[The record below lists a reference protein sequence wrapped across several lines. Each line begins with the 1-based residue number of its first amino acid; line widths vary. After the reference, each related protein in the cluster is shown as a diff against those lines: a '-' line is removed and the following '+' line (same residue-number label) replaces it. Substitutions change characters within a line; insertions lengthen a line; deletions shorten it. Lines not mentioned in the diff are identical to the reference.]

1 MVVEIEI
8 DDTLLFDIHN
18 IEISSKTQ
26 RAMITRRVSHKLRT
40 SNIFTATHL
49 LPWSALSI
57 DRSDMMKMIAS
68 VRQSFVKKLWPRRR
82 ERYDNPRRLFIIKKK
97 LRSIDRWTDVV
108 GVVLEAEIFRNG
120 TEPDTKIMGSRHGM
134 RRTWF
139 AGLPKDRIFRF
150 SRILHGSN
158 LDLEDSID
166 VVVVGQES
174 VQSDEETHLKE
185 CIIWVGGRPKY
196 DDFYI
201 FCQSP
206 CRWHQVKK
214 CFFFFF
220 FCYLTNRG
228 ISPRI
233 EF

>member
-1 MVVEIEI
+1 MATQER
-8 DDTLLFDIHN
+8 DTTTHADYSL
-18 IEISSKTQ
+18 S
-26 RAMITRRVSHKLRT
+26 RR
-40 SNIFTATHL
+40 NCGQ
-49 LPWSALSI
+49 SI
-57 DRSDMMKMIAS
+57 
-68 VRQSFVKKLWPRRR
+68 
-82 ERYDNPRRLFIIKKK
+82 
-97 LRSIDRWTDVV
+97 DVV

-185 CIIWVGGRPKY
+185 CMIWVGGRPKY
-196 DDFYI
+196 YDFHI

-214 CFFFFF
+214 CLFFFF